1 MASTSKADVSIFIV
15 RLALSLTFIYHG
27 SGILFNA
34 FNGPGL
40 AGFASH
46 MHFPLIVAF
55 LVGLAEF
62 CGGISMLTGILVRL
76 GAIAIMIV
84 MFGAII
90 IVHLPHGF
98 DVQKGGMEYALTE
111 FLLALSVFIYQA
123 GNIAIK
129 FKKGGKLWTK

>member
-1 MASTSKADVSIFIV
+1 MINVGKADVSIFII

-27 SGILFNA
+27 SGILFNT
-34 FNGPGL
+34 FTGPGL
-40 AGFASH
+40 VGFANN

-62 CGGISMLTGILVRL
+62 CGGISMLTGIFVRL
-76 GAIAIMIV
+76 GALGIMIV

-98 DVQKGGMEYALTE
+98 DLQKGGMCTNRI
-111 FLLALSVFIYQA
+111 FTGSKRFCI
-123 GNIAIK
+123 
-129 FKKGGKLWTK
+129 

>member
-1 MASTSKADVSIFIV
+1 MANTLKADISIFII

-34 FNGPGL
+34 FDGPGL
-40 AGFASH
+40 VGFANH
-46 MHFPLIVAF
+46 MNFPLFIAF
-55 LVGLAEF
+55 FVGLAEF
-62 CGGISMLTGILVRL
+62 CGGLSMLSGIFIRL
-76 GAIAIMIV
+76 GALAIMIV
-84 MFGAII
+84 MLGAII

-98 DVQKGGMEYALTE
+98 DLQKGGMEYALTE

-129 FKKGGKLWTK
+129 FKKVFWLK